1 MTNASSRGVNDD
13 DEDVRCFCLDGEG
26 AARLT
31 YAPSFSTRC
40 SRWSASCRADK
51 EEEVEEEE
59 VEEVDEDERQTVVV
73 TGGGKELIL
82 LRILVPYCT

>member
-13 DEDVRCFCLDGEG
+13 EEDVRCFCLDGEG

-51 EEEVEEEE
+51 EEEEE
-59 VEEVDEDERQTVVV
+59 VVEVDERQT
-73 TGGGKELIL
+73 GKELIL

>member
-1 MTNASSRGVNDD
+1 MTNASSRGVSDD
-13 DEDVRCFCLDGEG
+13 DEEEDVRCFCLDGEG

-51 EEEVEEEE
+51 EEEE
-59 VEEVDEDERQTVVV
+59 VEVDEDDERQTVVV